1 MEASVETKQRWMVL
15 CEQAAVEQDSNK
27 LMELTDEIIRLLDE
41 REAARRVMIPARSSG
56 QYESTPA
63 L

>member
-41 REAARRVMIPARSSG
+41 REAARRVMIPARS
-56 QYESTPA
+56 
-63 L
+63 